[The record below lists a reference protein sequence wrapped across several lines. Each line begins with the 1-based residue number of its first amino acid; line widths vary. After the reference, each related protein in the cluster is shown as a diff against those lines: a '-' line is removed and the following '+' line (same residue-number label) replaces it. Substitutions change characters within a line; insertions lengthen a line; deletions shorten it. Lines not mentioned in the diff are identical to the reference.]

1 MIFFRPFLGEI
12 IIGKILS
19 VSDKGIKV
27 SLGFFDDIY
36 IPSYLLQ
43 SPSKYVPEK
52 SQWVWNYNVGEEDS
66 DFIFAVGYVIRFK
79 VRNIN
84 FTKINASSKGI
95 ESSVVS
101 EYLGQQNSNN
111 SDHNN
116 SGESVLIRKRSSSLS
131 FDENINTAHM
141 QIIAAVHEDGLG
153 PIEWWQ

>member
-1 MIFFRPFLGEI
+1 MTKTTQLLVLGP
-12 IIGKILS
+12 KKFKNNAKKT
-19 VSDKGIKV
+19 VN
-27 SLGFFDDIY
+27 
-36 IPSYLLQ
+36 
-43 SPSKYVPEK
+43 
-52 SQWVWNYNVGEEDS
+52 NYTQLNRTTTKLDL
-66 DFIFAVGYVIRFK
+66 
-79 VRNIN
+79 N

-101 EYLGQQNSNN
+101 EYLQNSNN